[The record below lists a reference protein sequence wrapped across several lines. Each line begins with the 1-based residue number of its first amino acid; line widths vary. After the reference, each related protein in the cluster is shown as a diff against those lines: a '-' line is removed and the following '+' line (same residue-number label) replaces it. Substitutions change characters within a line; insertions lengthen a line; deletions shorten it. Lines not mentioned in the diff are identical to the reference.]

1 MDWLCYTAALLACG
15 LTLGNVLVASWSYGK
30 IEKRILDLEARLA
43 GLERVRSADPYVYQP
58 QDLE

>member
-1 MDWLCYTAALLACG
+1 MDWLCYTAALFACG
-15 LTLGNVLVASWSYGK
+15 LVLGYALVASWSYGK

>member
-1 MDWLCYTAALLACG
+1 MDWFAFTAALLAC
-15 LTLGNVLVASWSYGK
+15 LVTLGNALVASWASGK
-30 IEKRILDLEARLA
+30 TDRRILDLEARLA

>member
-15 LTLGNVLVASWSYGK
+15 LTLGNVMVASWTAGK
-30 IEKRILDLEARLA
+30 TEKRIMDLEARLA
-43 GLERVRSADPYVYQP
+43 GLERVRSADPYVYEA

>member
-1 MDWLCYTAALLACG
+1 MEWICFTAALLACM
-15 LTLGNVLVASWSYGK
+15 LTLGNALVASWVSGK
-30 IEKRILDLEARLA
+30 TDRRIQELEARLS

>member
-1 MDWLCYTAALLACG
+1 MDWLCYTAALFACG
-15 LTLGNVLVASWSYGK
+15 MVLGYALVASWSYGK
-30 IEKRILDLEARLA
+30 IEKRLMDLEARLA

>member
-30 IEKRILDLEARLA
+30 TDKRIMDLEARLA
-43 GLERVRSADPYVYQP
+43 GLERVRSADPYVYTQA
-58 QDLE
+58 DLE

>member
-1 MDWLCYTAALLACG
+1 M
-15 LTLGNVLVASWSYGK
+15 LTLGNALVASWVSGK
-30 IEKRILDLEARLA
+30 TDRRIQELEARLS

>member
-15 LTLGNVLVASWSYGK
+15 LTLGNVMVASWTAGK
-30 IEKRILDLEARLA
+30 TEKRLMDLEARLA